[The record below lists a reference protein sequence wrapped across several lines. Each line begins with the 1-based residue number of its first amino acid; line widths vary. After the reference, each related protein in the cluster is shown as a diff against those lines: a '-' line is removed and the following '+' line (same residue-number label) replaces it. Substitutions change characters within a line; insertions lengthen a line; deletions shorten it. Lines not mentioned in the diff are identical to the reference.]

1 MIDITEL
8 LKIAVRG
15 RASDVHMK
23 VGMPPVFRVDG
34 ALVPLKD
41 GQRITAEDADKI
53 CQLLMITDEQ
63 REHFKKKREI
73 DLSYGVTGV
82 GRFRVSVFQ
91 QRGTI
96 GIVFRV
102 VPFKIFSIKSLNLP
116 PTIEKIALEN
126 RGLILVTGTTG
137 SGKSTTLAAMIDH
150 INTYRTSHI
159 LTIEDPIEFLIR
171 DKRSIINQREMGV
184 DTNSFSNALR
194 AALRQ
199 DPDVIFVGEMRDLET
214 IETVLT
220 AAETGHLVMST
231 VHTLDAK
238 ETINRIISVFPSHQ
252 QKQIR
257 LQLASVLKAVVSQ
270 RLVPRADKKGRVCA
284 CEILINSSR
293 IKNMITDETKTSQ
306 IYDAIAEGSVSYGM
320 QTFDQSL
327 MQLLNKRLITYDEAL
342 KQCTNPDDFAL
353 KVKGISTSVEST
365 WESYEQ
371 EAEPEEKK
379 GDDQPQTITLDD
391 IKIDRF

>member
-1 MIDITEL
+1 MVDINEL

-15 RASDVHMK
+15 RASDVHVK
-23 VGMPPVFRVDG
+23 AGMPPIFRVDG

-41 GQRITAEDADKI
+41 GARISPEDTEKI
-53 CQLLMITDEQ
+53 GLSLMNDEQ
-63 REHFKKKREI
+63 KAHFKQHHEI

-91 QRGTI
+91 QRGSI

-102 VPFKIFSIKSLNLP
+102 VPFKVFTIKELNLP
-116 PTIEKIALEN
+116 PVIEKIAMEN

-137 SGKSTTLAAMIDH
+137 SGKSTSLAAMIDH
-150 INTYRTSHI
+150 INANRTSHI

-171 DKRSIINQREMGV
+171 DKKSIINQREMGV
-184 DTNSFSNALR
+184 DTRSFGSALR

-214 IETVLT
+214 IETVLM

-238 ETINRIISVFPSHQ
+238 ETINRIISAFPAYQ
-252 QKQIR
+252 QKQVR
-257 LQLASVLKAVVSQ
+257 MQLASVLKAVVSQ
-270 RLVPRADKKGRVCA
+270 RLVPRADRKGRVCA
-284 CEILINSSR
+284 CEVMISTSR
-293 IKNMITDETKTSQ
+293 IRNLIMEENRTSE
-306 IYDAIAEGSVSYGM
+306 IHDAIAEGNISYGM
-320 QTFDQSL
+320 QTFDQGL
-327 MQLLNKRLITYDEAL
+327 MQLLQKKLITYDEAL

-353 KVKGISTSVEST
+353 KVKGISSSTDTSWDSF
-365 WESYEQ
+365 
-371 EAEPEEKK
+371 EAEKEEEKK
-379 GDDQPQTITLDD
+379 DQAPLNLDD

>member
-1 MIDITEL
+1 MIDINDL
-8 LKIAVRG
+8 LKIAVKG
-15 RASDVHMK
+15 RASDVHIK

-41 GQRITAEDADKI
+41 GQRVTPEDVEKVS
-53 CQLLMITDEQ
+53 QSLMNDEQ
-63 REHFKKKREI
+63 RDHFKKNHEI

-91 QRGTI
+91 QRGSI

-102 VPFKIFSIKSLNLP
+102 VPFKVFSIRELDLP
-116 PTIEKIALEN
+116 PVIEKIALEQ
-126 RGLILVTGTTG
+126 RGLVLVTGTTG
-137 SGKSTTLAAMIDH
+137 SGKSTTLAAMVDH
-150 INTYRTSHI
+150 INSHRTAHI

-171 DKRSIINQREMGV
+171 DKRCIINQREMGV
-184 DTNSFSNALR
+184 DTRSFGSALR

-214 IETVLT
+214 IETALS
-220 AAETGHLVMST
+220 AAETGHLVLST

-238 ETINRIISVFPSHQ
+238 ETVNRIISAFPAYQ

-257 LQLASVLKAVVSQ
+257 LQLGAVLKAVISQ
-270 RLVPRADKKGRVCA
+270 RLVPRADRKGRVCA
-284 CEILINSSR
+284 AEIMISTSR
-293 IKNMITDETKTSQ
+293 IRNLILEEDRTSQ
-306 IYDAIAEGSVSYGM
+306 IHDAIAEGSVSYGM

-327 MQLLNKRLITYDEAL
+327 MQLLHKKLITYEEAI

-353 KVKGISTSVEST
+353 KVKGISSSTSSA
-365 WESYEQ
+365 WEGFDEN
-371 EAEPEEKK
+371 AEDTNK
-379 GDDQPQTITLDD
+379 DQTTINLDD
-391 IKIDRF
+391 LKIDRF

>member
-1 MIDITEL
+1 MIDINEL

-15 RASDVHMK
+15 RASDVHIK
-23 VGMPPVFRVDG
+23 AGMPPIFRVDG

-41 GQRITAEDADKI
+41 GARITPEDTDKI
-53 CQLLMITDEQ
+53 AFMLMVTDEQ
-63 REHFKKKREI
+63 KSHFKLNHEI

-91 QRGTI
+91 QRGSV

-102 VPFKIFSIKSLNLP
+102 VPFKVFTIKELNLP
-116 PTIEKIALEN
+116 PAIEKIALEN

-150 INTYRTSHI
+150 INANRTSHI

-184 DTNSFSNALR
+184 DTRSFSNALR

-214 IETVLT
+214 IETAIT
-220 AAETGHLVMST
+220 AAETGHLVLST

-238 ETINRIISVFPSHQ
+238 ETINRIIAVFPSHQ

-284 CEILINSSR
+284 CEVMVNNSR
-293 IKNMITDETKTSQ
+293 IKNLIMDESRTSE
-306 IYDAIAEGSVSYGM
+306 IFDAIAEGNVSYGM

-327 MQLLNKRLITYDEAL
+327 LQLLNKKLITYDEAL

-353 KVKGISTSVEST
+353 KVKGVSSSTDST
-365 WESYEQ
+365 WE
-371 EAEPEEKK
+371 AFEKDVAN
-379 GDDQPQTITLDD
+379 DDQKTELAINLDD

>member
-1 MIDITEL
+1 MIDINEL
-8 LKIAVRG
+8 LKIAVKG
-15 RASDVHMK
+15 RASDVHIK

-41 GQRITAEDADKI
+41 GQRVTPEDVEKVS
-53 CQLLMITDEQ
+53 QSLMNDEQ
-63 REHFKKKREI
+63 RDHFKKNHEI

-91 QRGTI
+91 QRGSI

-102 VPFKIFSIKSLNLP
+102 VPFKVFSIRELDLP
-116 PTIEKIALEN
+116 PVIEKIALEQ

-137 SGKSTTLAAMIDH
+137 SGKSTTLAAMVDH
-150 INTYRTSHI
+150 INSHRTAHI

-171 DKRSIINQREMGV
+171 DKRCIINQREMGV
-184 DTNSFSNALR
+184 DTKSFGSALR

-214 IETVLT
+214 IETALS
-220 AAETGHLVMST
+220 AAETGHLVLST

-238 ETINRIISVFPSHQ
+238 ETVNRIISAFPAYQ

-257 LQLASVLKAVVSQ
+257 LQLGAVLKAVISQ
-270 RLVPRADKKGRVCA
+270 RLVPRADRKGRVCA
-284 CEILINSSR
+284 AEIMISTSR
-293 IKNMITDETKTSQ
+293 IRNLILEEDRTSQ
-306 IYDAIAEGSVSYGM
+306 IHDAIAEGSVSYGM

-327 MQLLNKRLITYDEAL
+327 MQLLHKKLITYEEAI

-353 KVKGISTSVEST
+353 KVKGISSSTSSA
-365 WESYEQ
+365 WEGFDEN
-371 EAEPEEKK
+371 AEDTNK
-379 GDDQPQTITLDD
+379 DQTTINLDD
-391 IKIDRF
+391 LKIDRF

>member
-1 MIDITEL
+1 MIDVNEL

-15 RASDVHMK
+15 RASDVHFK
-23 VGMPPVFRVDG
+23 AGMPPIFRVDG

-41 GQRITAEDADKI
+41 GQRITPEDTERIAHS
-53 CQLLMITDEQ
+53 LMNDEQ
-63 REHFKKKREI
+63 KVHFKNAHEI

-91 QRGTI
+91 QRGSV
-96 GIVFRV
+96 GLVFRV
-102 VPFKIFSIKSLNLP
+102 VPFKVFSIKELNLP
-116 PTIEKIALEN
+116 PVIEKIAMEN
-126 RGLILVTGTTG
+126 RGLVLVTGTTG

-150 INTYRTSHI
+150 INANRTSHI

-171 DKRSIINQREMGV
+171 DKKSIINQREMGV
-184 DTNSFSNALR
+184 DTRTFGGALR

-199 DPDVIFVGEMRDLET
+199 DPDVILVGEMRDLET
-214 IETVLT
+214 IETVLM

-238 ETINRIISVFPSHQ
+238 ETINRIISAFPSFQ

-257 LQLASVLKAVVSQ
+257 MQLASVLKAVVSQ
-270 RLVPRADKKGRVCA
+270 RLVPRADHKGRVCA
-284 CEILINSSR
+284 CEVMISTSR
-293 IKNMITDETKTSQ
+293 IKNLIIEENRTAE
-306 IYDAIAEGSVSYGM
+306 IHDAIAEGNISYGM
-320 QTFDQSL
+320 QTFDQGL
-327 MQLLNKRLITYDEAL
+327 MQLLQKKLITYDEAL

-353 KVKGISTSVEST
+353 KVKGVSSSTDTNWDSF
-365 WESYEQ
+365 Q
-371 EAEPEEKK
+371 EENEEEKK
-379 GDDQPQTITLDD
+379 EKGAGITLDD

>member
-1 MIDITEL
+1 MVDINEL

-15 RASDVHMK
+15 RASDVHVK
-23 VGMPPVFRVDG
+23 AGMPPIFRVDG

-41 GQRITAEDADKI
+41 GQRFTIEDTERI
-53 CQLLMITDEQ
+53 GFGLMNDEQ
-63 REHFKKKREI
+63 QAYFKQHHEI

-91 QRGTI
+91 QRGSV

-102 VPFKIFSIKSLNLP
+102 VPFKIFSIRELNLP
-116 PTIEKIALEN
+116 PVIEKIAMEN

-137 SGKSTTLAAMIDH
+137 SGKSTTLAAMVDH
-150 INTYRTSHI
+150 INANRTSHI

-171 DKRSIINQREMGV
+171 DKKSIINQREMGV
-184 DTNSFSNALR
+184 DTKSFGSALR

-199 DPDVIFVGEMRDLET
+199 DPDVIFLGEMRDLET
-214 IETVLT
+214 IETAIA

-238 ETINRIISVFPSHQ
+238 ETINRIVTAFPAHQ
-252 QKQIR
+252 QQQVR
-257 LQLASVLKAVVSQ
+257 LQLASVIKAVISQ
-270 RLVPRADKKGRVCA
+270 RLVPRADRKGRVCA
-284 CEILINSSR
+284 CEIMVSTSR
-293 IKNMITDETKTSQ
+293 IRNLIVDEKRTSE
-306 IYDAIAEGSVSYGM
+306 IHDAIAEGNISYGM
-320 QTFDQSL
+320 QTFDQGL
-327 MQLLNKRLITYDEAL
+327 MQLLQKKLITYEEAL

-353 KVKGISTSVEST
+353 KVKGVSSSADNSWDNLESET
-365 WESYEQ
+365 
-371 EAEPEEKK
+371 AKEEK
-379 GDDQPQTITLDD
+379 DQGPVTLDD